1 MARRSAALSVALS
14 IALGAANA
22 AAQDE
27 PPVTPVG
34 LPRGAPA
41 GAPADPPPPGA
52 TKLFSPT
59 MTGIGGGLMLLG
71 AVGLGVGAGVYVN
84 NEKSVVTDIV
94 RSIHGADTVLMIGG
108 GALLLIGIPLLA
120 IGARSV
126 PAEPAP
132 AAWWTPRIVPAPGGV
147 GLGWVF

>member
-1 MARRSAALSVALS
+1 VARRFVAVSVALS

-27 PPVTPVG
+27 PPATPVG
-34 LPRGAPA
+34 LPTGVPA

-52 TKLFSPT
+52 TKLFSPV
-59 MTGIGGGLMLLG
+59 MTGIGAGFMVLG
-71 AVGLGVGAGVYVN
+71 AVSLSVGAGVYAN

-120 IGARSV
+120 IGVRQA
-126 PAEPAP
+126 PGQPAP
-132 AAWWTPRIVPAPGGV
+132 AAWWRPRVVASPGGA